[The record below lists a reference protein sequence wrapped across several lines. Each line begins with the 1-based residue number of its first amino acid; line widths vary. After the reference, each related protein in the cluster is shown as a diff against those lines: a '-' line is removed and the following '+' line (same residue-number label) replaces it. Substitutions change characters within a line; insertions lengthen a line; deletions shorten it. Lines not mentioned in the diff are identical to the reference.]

1 MIITLKIGTENIKEF
16 ERMKE
21 MNKELLSE
29 PQVRELKVKLEPRR
43 GAKVAPNT
51 QEFSG
56 RYPEKSANLVA
67 LLRYLWDSVNFGWER
82 RGVVNVAIVQVLP
95 VSISNFQWG
104 RRGKLTIDSIG
115 IVNIITLSTE
125 TPHYMHRSND
135 TKPTPKGELLG
146 VDFLKNTKPPLTTC
160 V

>member
-29 PQVRELKVKLEPRR
+29 PQARELRVKLEPRR

-67 LLRYLWDSVNFGWER
+67 LLRYL
-82 RGVVNVAIVQVLP
+82 
-95 VSISNFQWG
+95 
-104 RRGKLTIDSIG
+104 
-115 IVNIITLSTE
+115 
-125 TPHYMHRSND
+125 
-135 TKPTPKGELLG
+135 
-146 VDFLKNTKPPLTTC
+146 
-160 V
+160 